1 MQVEKIKHMPS
12 LDEENDLV
20 SATEFTGAIP
30 AIRLE
35 QAHSPRY
42 CERGKTVPGRDPS
55 TTRAYSKGKI
65 D

>member
-1 MQVEKIKHMPS
+1 MQVDQVKHMPS

-30 AIRLE
+30 AIRLD
-35 QAHSPRY
+35 QANSPRD
-42 CERGKTVPGRDPS
+42 CERGKNIPGRDPIL
-55 TTRAYSKGKI
+55 TRKISKRQV